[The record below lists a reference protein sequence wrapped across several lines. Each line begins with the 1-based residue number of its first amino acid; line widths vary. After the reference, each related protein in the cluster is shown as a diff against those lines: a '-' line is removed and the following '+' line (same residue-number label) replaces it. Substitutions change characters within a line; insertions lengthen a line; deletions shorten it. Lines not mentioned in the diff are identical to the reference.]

1 MLEKRIDSRI
11 RMTDTAVAACIAD
24 AGIVVVAVPAY
35 VGQSMLVDHQE
46 YDHIDRLLGIAC
58 LASPLA
64 FLMISVN
71 HRPQD

>member
-11 RMTDTAVAACIAD
+11 RMADTAVVACIVG
-24 AGIVVVAVPAY
+24 AGIAVVVVPAY
-35 VGQSMLVDHQE
+35 VWQSMLVDHQE

-64 FLMISVN
+64 FLMVSVN
-71 HRPQD
+71 HGSQD